1 MSKKRNFE
9 FWEYILL
16 AKIAQHSHGPT
27 PLQNALDLGD
37 DSDKILRQNISLK
50 NYPKRIALIFQYF
63 LMQQFFN
70 RALISFIISLCMP
83 RLTTNIERI
92 QVNGS
97 VPGRLPIPKTINY
110 TYSNNIAYQ
119 KF

>member
-50 NYPKRIALIFQYF
+50 NYPKRIALIFSIFPDAAIFQQSFNIIHYKFVHATVNYQY
-63 LMQQFFN
+63 
-70 RALISFIISLCMP
+70 
-83 RLTTNIERI
+83 
-92 QVNGS
+92 
-97 VPGRLPIPKTINY
+97 
-110 TYSNNIAYQ
+110 
-119 KF
+119 